1 MKKFNQFMEA
11 VLVAKIIPV
20 PSSDAVSPV
29 EQCDACGDKPKD
41 MFNAATD
48 DFMKDMGFEGEKEV
62 GAEGSEEMI
71 QPTDG
76 VGEAGEIE
84 SEGSDGVELTC
95 MGEEGLEV
103 NFNGM
108 KFVLPKNVIEAIK
121 DFEAGD
127 GFGHEEGS
135 TEEENEDHE
144 ESESPAEEEAEHAEG
159 GSEEDK
165 SEPDEDVDE
174 DDEDKKN
181 PFTEAK
187 KVNPW
192 AVCNASTGGK
202 KKAGGK
208 FEKCVLD
215 VKKKSG
221 IKK

>member
-48 DFMKDMGFEGEKEV
+48 DFMKDMGFEGE
-62 GAEGSEEMI
+62 EGGDRGRTTDDML

-95 MGEEGLEV
+95 MGEEGLQIK
-103 NFNGM
+103 FNGM
-108 KFVLPKNVIEAIK
+108 TFTLPVNVVDAIK
-121 DFEAGD
+121 GFENTEGQ
-127 GFGHEEGS
+127 EEGS
-135 TEEENEDHE
+135 TEEEHEEHE

-159 GSEEDK
+159 GSEENE
-165 SEPDEDVDE
+165 SEQEDES
-174 DDEDKKN
+174 DDEDGKKN

-192 AVCNASTGGK
+192 AVCTSSVGRNKKSKFESCVMDIK
-202 KKAGGK
+202 KKNK
-208 FEKCVLD
+208 
-215 VKKKSG
+215 

>member
-1 MKKFNQFMEA
+1 M
-11 VLVAKIIPV
+11 
-20 PSSDAVSPV
+20 
-29 EQCDACGDKPKD
+29 
-41 MFNAATD
+41 
-48 DFMKDMGFEGEKEV
+48 
-62 GAEGSEEMI
+62 

-95 MGEEGLEV
+95 MGEEGLQIK
-103 NFNGM
+103 FNGM
-108 KFVLPKNVIEAIK
+108 TFTLPVNVVDAIK
-121 DFEAGD
+121 GFERNEEGQ
-127 GFGHEEGS
+127 EEGS
-135 TEEENEDHE
+135 ADEENVEHE

-159 GSEEDK
+159 GSEENE
-165 SEPDEDVDE
+165 SESEEDEE
-174 DDEDKKN
+174 EGKKN

-202 KKAGGK
+202 KKAGSK